1 MSFVFNDIH
10 PYDAASVLDEL
21 KIAVRVGHHCAQPL
35 MSILG
40 VTGTIRV
47 SFAPYNTVD
56 DIDKLVEGLKS
67 VYKFF
72 NKN

>member
-1 MSFVFNDIH
+1 
-10 PYDAASVLDEL
+10 
-21 KIAVRVGHHCAQPL
+21 IAVRVGHHCAQPL

-40 VTGTIRV
+40 ISGTIRA
-47 SFAPYNTVD
+47 SFAPYNTID